1 MTPRPKHS
9 PKMTPKSNQ
18 PMLKK
23 LFILTVMALATATS
37 AVADNVP
44 VVTVESLSGDS
55 YSEAIAKVARVTLT
69 DGNVSFIALADG
81 SVIYSKPI
89 AEISKV
95 SFKQG
100 TPSTD
105 LKFLQTTESTVSIVA
120 EPASRSVRIKGL
132 ADGSPVL
139 VYSLAGALQ
148 IKGAAPSVSL
158 GSLPAGLYI
167 VVAGD
172 AAAKVT
178 MK

>member
-1 MTPRPKHS
+1 MTPRPKHF

-23 LFILTVMALATATS
+23 LFILTAMALATATS

-100 TPSTD
+100 TPTD
-105 LKFLQTTESTVSIVA
+105 LKFLQATEATVSIVA

-139 VYSLAGALQ
+139 VYSIAGALQ
-148 IKGAAPSVSL
+148 LKGAAPSVSL
-158 GSLPAGLYI
+158 SSLPAGLYI

-178 MK
+178 VK